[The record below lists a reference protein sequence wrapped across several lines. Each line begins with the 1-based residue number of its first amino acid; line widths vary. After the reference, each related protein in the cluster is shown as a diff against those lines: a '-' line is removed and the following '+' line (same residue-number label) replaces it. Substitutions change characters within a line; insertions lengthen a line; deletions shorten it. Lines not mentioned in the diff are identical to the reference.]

1 MKTEDPHS
9 KFPMANGQRVTPAV
23 VTRRLGIGWKL
34 LAAFGA
40 IATLT
45 VVATVV
51 AWVLFA
57 NIRENLTIIAD
68 ESLPEIAYSFRLAE
82 QSAGISAAI
91 PHLIT
96 VESPS
101 DLDRMKKDLDG
112 RLDAISTLVD
122 IHGGHEGDASSVTD
136 ELQQQ
141 AQALR
146 SHIERLERA
155 VRSTLSAREKR
166 KSLLD
171 SLSSEHSLF
180 IDALDPIIEAIH
192 HETVSSTRRSVAGG
206 TARIA
211 GLVDEGM
218 EAHQGVMKIR
228 ANINLITAVLHQV
241 SVSDDLPFIRDKRSA
256 IVGSIADIKH
266 QGVKISE
273 VKYGQRFVDSAN
285 EILGFAA
292 GSRSIFELREAVL
305 TGTGQQ
311 VDPLER
317 RLAEEIADLD
327 ETHATFLTLGQQ
339 VLDSVDVRT
348 LDSAT
353 NASIEAKK
361 IILVIDEG
369 IENLETLLFLH
380 SDTNQLFGLLAEG
393 GAAIFS
399 EDIEAFRLRFDLL
412 QNRILEKLIVYETT
426 IHDPAVRA
434 TVEAVLAYGKGD
446 RSILSSRLFE
456 LETLENATVILAQS
470 QNLAGQMNVSAQALV
485 EEAEQAGSSA
495 KSRARSALSRG
506 ERVLGG
512 IAALSLVAALLIAWL
527 YVFRGIVRR
536 LTSLSSS
543 MLSISKGDLD
553 TEIVVKGGNDE
564 ISDMREALVVFRDE
578 AFKRR
583 QAEEALR
590 ESEQRMRLILATSPI
605 GVEISR
611 TRDAEIV
618 YANER
623 LAEQFGQSTS
633 KLVGSPTA
641 DLYVDGE
648 EREQLLGRVES
659 DGSVR
664 DAEVL
669 SKRADGTVFWS
680 LRSFFPIEYA
690 GESAR
695 LGWIYDITERKR
707 AEEELRESK
716 DRAEKA
722 LSDLK
727 TAQERLIQ
735 TEKLASL
742 GQLTAGVAHEIK
754 NPLNFVKNFAEIS
767 TEYLQELKENLQ
779 AIIGKLE
786 QDERDKTLDQFAAID
801 EMLAKIKEHGER
813 ANGIVQSML
822 AHTREESTVARPT
835 DLNALL
841 EESLD
846 LAYHAARAEDQR
858 FNVTLERT
866 LDPAV
871 GELDL
876 YPAELMRVFLNLIG
890 NAFYATR
897 KRAAAGDGSSYV
909 PTVAVSTQ
917 CTDGAVEV
925 RVRDNGTGV
934 PEDLTDK
941 IFDPFFTTKPPGE
954 GTGLGL
960 SLSYETVVQQH
971 GGRMVVSS
979 EEGEFTEFVVTLPR

>member
-40 IATLT
+40 IAGLT
-45 VVATVV
+45 VAATVI

-57 NIRENLTIIAD
+57 DIRENLTTIAD
-68 ESLPEIAYSFRLAE
+68 ESLPEIASSFRLAE
-82 QSAGISAAI
+82 QSAEISAAI

-101 DLDRMKKDLDG
+101 ELDSIKKDLDG

-122 IHGGHEGDASSVTD
+122 IHGGHEGDTSLVTD
-136 ELQQQ
+136 ELQQH

-171 SLSSEHSLF
+171 ALSSEHSLF

-192 HETVSSTRRSVAGG
+192 HETVSSTRSSVAGG

-228 ANINLITAVLHQV
+228 ANINFITAVLHQV
-241 SVSDDLPFIRDKRSA
+241 AVSDDLPLIRDKRSA

-273 VKYGQRFVDSAN
+273 IEYGQRFVESAN
-285 EILGFAA
+285 EILGFAD

-327 ETHATFLTLGQQ
+327 KTHATFLTLGRE

-348 LDSAT
+348 LDSAA
-353 NASIEAKK
+353 NASREAQK
-361 IILVIDEG
+361 IILDIDEG

-399 EDIEAFRLRFDLL
+399 EDIEAFRLRFNLL
-412 QNRILEKLIVYETT
+412 QNRILEKLIVYESTT
-426 IHDPAVRA
+426 HDPAVRA

-485 EEAEQAGSSA
+485 EEAERAGSSA

-512 IAALSLVAALLIAWL
+512 IATLSLVAALLIAWL

-543 MLSISKGDLD
+543 MLSIAKGDLD

-564 ISDMREALVVFRDE
+564 ISDMCEALVVFRDE

-611 TRDAEIV
+611 TRDAAIV

-633 KLVGSPTA
+633 N
-641 DLYVDGE
+641 
-648 EREQLLGRVES
+648 
-659 DGSVR
+659 SVR
-664 DAEVL
+664 ARAIRSEHEQFGQST
-669 SKRADGTVFWS
+669 SKQFGQSTSNSVRARAIRSEHEQAGRITHRRSVRGWGRTGTVT
-680 LRSFFPIEYA
+680 
-690 GESAR
+690 GAR
-695 LGWIYDITERKR
+695 
-707 AEEELRESK
+707 
-716 DRAEKA
+716 
-722 LSDLK
+722 
-727 TAQERLIQ
+727 
-735 TEKLASL
+735 
-742 GQLTAGVAHEIK
+742 
-754 NPLNFVKNFAEIS
+754 
-767 TEYLQELKENLQ
+767 
-779 AIIGKLE
+779 
-786 QDERDKTLDQFAAID
+786 
-801 EMLAKIKEHGER
+801 
-813 ANGIVQSML
+813 
-822 AHTREESTVARPT
+822 
-835 DLNALL
+835 
-841 EESLD
+841 
-846 LAYHAARAEDQR
+846 
-858 FNVTLERT
+858 
-866 LDPAV
+866 
-871 GELDL
+871 
-876 YPAELMRVFLNLIG
+876 
-890 NAFYATR
+890 
-897 KRAAAGDGSSYV
+897 
-909 PTVAVSTQ
+909 
-917 CTDGAVEV
+917 
-925 RVRDNGTGV
+925 
-934 PEDLTDK
+934 
-941 IFDPFFTTKPPGE
+941 
-954 GTGLGL
+954 
-960 SLSYETVVQQH
+960 
-971 GGRMVVSS
+971 
-979 EEGEFTEFVVTLPR
+979 